1 MKAKQIIQEIRE
13 QGGLDLNFMERTAK
27 LDGLSLR
34 DYVTGWVKEY
44 YDCHGNTARVVANHF
59 I

>member
-13 QGGLDLNFMERTAK
+13 LGGLDLNFMERNAK
-27 LDGLSLR
+27 EDGLSLR

-44 YDCHGNTARVVANHF
+44 FNCHGNTARVVSKYF
-59 I
+59 V